1 VSASGVEAEMRSD
14 AVSALPDEAGPLAK
28 QALMRK
34 VIQTSLVAIAAL
46 SVNAVAD
53 GLKPQP
59 RRDTAA
65 RYTIDSART
74 VVSFEVRSFGFLR
87 HRGRF
92 RKSSG
97 SVSLNPQ
104 ADEGKFDV
112 VIDARSIQAGND
124 AELKIMR
131 GAGFLNIEKFPEISY
146 KSEHVSFYDG
156 EPIRVDGELTL
167 VGVTHPVPLRVN
179 SYHCTDPVDLE
190 LRRCM
195 IDATAIFRRSE
206 FGITGSMPLAG
217 DKVRLA
223 IHAEATADAIPAA
236 SGGQGPPRSF
246 RASNSKII
254 MDGAHAR

>member
-1 VSASGVEAEMRSD
+1 
-14 AVSALPDEAGPLAK
+14 
-28 QALMRK
+28 MRK
-34 VIQTSLVAIAAL
+34 VIQASLVAIAAL

-53 GLKPQP
+53 ELKPPP

-65 RYTIDSART
+65 RYTIDSAGT
-74 VVSFEVRSFGFLR
+74 VVSFEVRSFGVLR

-92 RKSSG
+92 QKSSG
-97 SVSLNPQ
+97 SVSLDPQ
-104 ADEGKFDV
+104 ADEGTFNV
-112 VIDARSIQAGND
+112 VIDARSIQAGNEV
-124 AELKIMR
+124 ELKIMR
-131 GAGFLNIEKFPEISY
+131 GAGFLDVEKFPEISY

-195 IDATAIFRRSE
+195 MDATAIFRRSE
-206 FGITGSMPLAG
+206 FGMTGSMPLAG

-223 IHAEATADAIPAA
+223 IHAEATADPIPAA
-236 SGGQGPPRSF
+236 SGGQGSPTALNLRRDLPFARWTPTTILTAYALLSSL
-246 RASNSKII
+246 ASSCEPN
-254 MDGAHAR
+254 

>member
-1 VSASGVEAEMRSD
+1 
-14 AVSALPDEAGPLAK
+14 
-28 QALMRK
+28 MRK
-34 VIQTSLVAIAAL
+34 VIQASLVAIAAL

-53 GLKPQP
+53 EPKLPP

-74 VVSFEVRSFGFLR
+74 VVSFEVRSFGVFR

-97 SVSLNPQ
+97 SVSLDPQ
-104 ADEGKFDV
+104 ADEGTFDV

-131 GAGFLNIEKFPEISY
+131 GAGFLNVEKFPEISY
-146 KSEHVSFYDG
+146 KSEHVSFFDG
-156 EPIRVDGELTL
+156 EPLRVDGELTL

-195 IDATAIFRRSE
+195 MDATAIFRRSK
-206 FGITGSMPLAG
+206 FGITGSMSLAG

-236 SGGQGPPRSF
+236 SRGRGSPT
-246 RASNSKII
+246 ALNL
-254 MDGAHAR
+254 